1 MMGKLMVVGYC
12 ESPVWGGRDRQGVV
26 AARGLGTHSVQV

>member
-12 ESPVWGGRDRQGVV
+12 ESPVLGGGDRRGGV